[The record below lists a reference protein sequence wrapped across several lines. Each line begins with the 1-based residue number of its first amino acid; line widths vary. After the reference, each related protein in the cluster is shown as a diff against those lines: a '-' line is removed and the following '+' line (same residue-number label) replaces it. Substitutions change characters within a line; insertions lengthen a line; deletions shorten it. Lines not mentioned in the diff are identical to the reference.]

1 MTDYS
6 LRKSE
11 RTKKITGLFFGGKRH
26 ARTEAK
32 QMPCKSEGGCTSL
45 EDRDEPQSHG
55 NHRQTPRAVR
65 GGRQR
70 HRWASNSRILSF
82 RGGVQYI
89 RPQKVRTLLNKEW
102 TFPPL
107 TPTYGRRRLFPMY
120 NISHTR
126 LSRSEEEEEEG
137 HGASLSHCQAKRR
150 KGGGGEDTAAALTQY
165 ALAFPLFPS
174 FLPFSLF
181 CLRRSRQIKD

>member
-1 MTDYS
+1 
-6 LRKSE
+6 
-11 RTKKITGLFFGGKRH
+11 
-26 ARTEAK
+26 
-32 QMPCKSEGGCTSL
+32 MPCKSEGGCTSL

-120 NISHTR
+120 NISHIR
-126 LSRSEEEEEEG
+126 LSRSEEEEEEEEG

-150 KGGGGEDTAAALTQY
+150 KGGGGRTPPQLS
-165 ALAFPLFPS
+165 LSMHWPFRSSLPS
-174 FLPFSLF
+174 FLSPFF
-181 CLRRSRQIKD
+181 VCGEADRSKTDPCSSSSCAKGTTFVTELHFLHTRGST